1 MMGGIKRPLP
11 AVGVAKLSV
20 AVTGAN
26 ESAAQAPAVARLR
39 SWLDLRSTPGK
50 LRATLI
56 AFVAASLAW
65 GALAAF
71 TVNQYSS
78 AASGVVATG
87 EPLTLDAQHIYQDLS
102 DAEDTEATAFLNGGL
117 EPFALRDRYL
127 ADINQAA
134 AAIEN
139 AAATGS
145 NSQGIVTLSTG
156 LPRYAGEIETARA
169 DNRIGYPLGAAYLRE
184 ASTLMNGTLLPA
196 ADNLYSTENSR
207 LTATSAEAT
216 GLPLVI
222 ATLAVGLVIGYML
235 YRTSRWLARR
245 THRVLN
251 FGLLAAGV
259 AVFVSLAWLA
269 VVFTSARGDLLA
281 AQASGSAP
289 AMALARADIV
299 ALQAHADESLTLID
313 NTGDDSYQADYVVK
327 QKALGPGPGTLLTV
341 AITAA
346 AGSPA
351 AAAARA
357 AAAHAQSWYQAH
369 AALRKKDDGG
379 KHAAAVASAL
389 GSGTGDA
396 GGQFAAFSGRL
407 ASGISAGQR
416 AFAASA
422 SAGENMYTGL
432 EAAVIVL
439 ALLMAGGCAWGLS
452 RRLVEYR

>member
-1 MMGGIKRPLP
+1 M
-11 AVGVAKLSV
+11 
-20 AVTGAN
+20 
-26 ESAAQAPAVARLR
+26 ARLR
-39 SWLDLRSTPGK
+39 SWLDLRNTPGK
-50 LRATLI
+50 LRVALV

-71 TVNQYSS
+71 TVNRYSS

-102 DAEDTEATAFLNGGL
+102 DADDTEATAFLNGGL
-117 EPFALRDRYL
+117 EPFALRARYL

-134 AAIEN
+134 MAIEN
-139 AAATGS
+139 ATAMGG
-145 NSQGIVTLSTG
+145 NSQGIVTLSTD
-156 LPRYAGEIETARA
+156 LPVYIGEIETARA
-169 DNRIGYPLGAAYLRE
+169 DNRIGYPLGAAYLRK

-196 ADNLYSTENSR
+196 ANNLYSTENSR
-207 LTATSAEAT
+207 LTATSAAAT

-222 ATLAVGLVIGYML
+222 VTLVAGLAIGYVL

-251 FGLLAAGV
+251 FGLLAAG
-259 AVFVSLAWLA
+259 AAMFVSLVWLA
-269 VVFTSARGDLLA
+269 IVFTSARGDLLT
-281 AQASGSAP
+281 AQARGSVP
-289 AMALARADIV
+289 VGALARADIA

-313 NTGDDSYQADYVVK
+313 NTGDDSYQADYAAK
-327 QKALGPGPGTLLTV
+327 QKALGPGPGTLLT
-341 AITAA
+341 AATIAA

-357 AAAHAQSWYQAH
+357 AAADASSWYQAH
-369 AALRKKDDGG
+369 AALRKLDDGG
-379 KHAAAVASAL
+379 NHAAAVASAL

-407 ASGISAGQR
+407 ASGISADQK

-422 SAGENMYTGL
+422 SAGEDMYTGL
-432 EAAVIVL
+432 EATVIVL
-439 ALLMAGGCAWGLS
+439 ALLMAAGCAWGLS

>member
-1 MMGGIKRPLP
+1 
-11 AVGVAKLSV
+11 VGAAKLSV
-20 AVTGAN
+20 AVSGVS

-39 SWLDLRSTPGK
+39 SWLDLRGTPGK
-50 LRATLI
+50 LRVALI

-78 AASGVVATG
+78 AASGVVATS

-102 DAEDTEATAFLNGGL
+102 DANDTEATAFLNGGL

-134 AAIEN
+134 VAIEN
-139 AAATGS
+139 AAAMGS
-145 NSQGIVTLSTG
+145 DSQDIVTLSTG
-156 LPRYAGEIETARA
+156 LPVYAGEIETARA

-184 ASTLMNGTLLPA
+184 ASTLMNGSLLAA
-196 ADNLYSTENSR
+196 ADNLYSTENSQ
-207 LTATSAEAT
+207 LTATNAEAT

-222 ATLAVGLVIGYML
+222 VTLIVGLLIGYVL
-235 YRTSRWLARR
+235 YRTSRWLAWR

-251 FGLLAAGV
+251 FGLLTAGV
-259 AVFVSLAWLA
+259 AVLVSLVWLTI
-269 VVFTSARGDLLA
+269 VFTGARSDLLTAQARG
-281 AQASGSAP
+281 SVPVG
-289 AMALARADIV
+289 ALARADIV

-313 NTGDDSYQADYVVK
+313 NSGNDSYQADYVAK
-327 QKALGPGPGTLLTV
+327 QKALGPGQGTLLTT
-341 AITAA
+341 ATTAA

-351 AAAARA
+351 AATAGA

-369 AALRKKDDGG
+369 AALRKLDNGG
-379 KHAAAVASAL
+379 NHAAAVASAL
-389 GSGTGDA
+389 GSGTDDA
-396 GGQFAAFSGRL
+396 GGQFAAFSTDM
-407 ASGISAGQR
+407 ASAISADQK

-432 EAAVIVL
+432 EAAVVVL
-439 ALLMAGGCAWGLS
+439 ALLMAAGCAWGLN

>member
-1 MMGGIKRPLP
+1 
-11 AVGVAKLSV
+11 VGAAKLSV
-20 AVTGAN
+20 AVTGTS
-26 ESAAQAPAVARLR
+26 ESAVQAPAVARLW

-50 LRATLI
+50 LRVTLI

-71 TVNQYSS
+71 TVDQYSS

-102 DAEDTEATAFLNGGL
+102 DADDTEATAFLNGGL

-127 ADINQAA
+127 ADINHAA

-139 AAATGS
+139 AMAMGA
-145 NSQGIVTLSTG
+145 NSQGIVTLSTD
-156 LPRYAGEIETARA
+156 LPVYTGEIEAARA

-222 ATLAVGLVIGYML
+222 VTLVVALVIGYVL

-259 AVFVSLAWLA
+259 AVFVSLVWLA
-269 VVFTSARGDLLA
+269 IVFTSARSDLLT
-281 AQASGSAP
+281 AQARGSVP
-289 AMALARADIV
+289 VGALARADIA

-313 NTGDDSYQADYVVK
+313 NTGNDSYQADYVAK
-327 QKALGPGPGTLLTV
+327 QKSLGPGPGTLLT
-341 AITAA
+341 AATTAA

-351 AAAARA
+351 AAAAGA

-369 AALRKKDDGG
+369 AALRKLDDGG
-379 KHAAAVASAL
+379 NHAAAVASAL

-396 GGQFAAFSGRL
+396 GGRFAAFSSDI
-407 ASGISAGQR
+407 ASGISVDQK
-416 AFAASA
+416 AFTASA

-439 ALLMAGGCAWGLS
+439 ALLMAAGCAWGLS